1 MENQR
6 VLIERDA
13 PTNPHV
19 LVVDDERAVV
29 ESLAGLL
36 RKEFHVFGTDD
47 VEEAPRLLESQDIAL
62 ILTDQRMPGVTGAEL
77 LARSVRIRPDTV
89 RVLL

>member
-1 MENQR
+1 M
-6 VLIERDA
+6 
-13 PTNPHV
+13 
-19 LVVDDERAVV
+19 
-29 ESLAGLL
+29 
-36 RKEFHVFGTDD
+36 FGTDD
-47 VEEAPRLLESQDIAL
+47 VEEALRLLESQDIAL